1 MLRPNELLQSRS
13 RLTIQDQRL
22 SFDVY
27 PDVLLH
33 ILDQA
38 VKPLQKHGSTLH
50 AALEMLLDVGCVKW
64 GSLGKQGLIGRLNGE
79 KEVVQ
84 PSIDFDRFATLP
96 VHPTF
101 AWVPQIGIAK
111 QLATELCDGTPQR
124 DASHDRRLA
133 RPVTTALFEVEQ
145 HLHFHVI
152 HTL

>member
-1 MLRPNELLQSRS
+1 MLRSNELLQSRS

-27 PDVLLH
+27 SDVLLH
-33 ILDQA
+33 VLDQA

-64 GSLGKQGLIGRLNGE
+64 RSLGKQGLIGGLNGE

-84 PSIDFDRFATLP
+84 FGIDLNGFATLP

-101 AWVPQIGIAK
+101 ARVPQIGIAK

-133 RPVTTALFEVEQ
+133 
-145 HLHFHVI
+145 
-152 HTL
+152 

>member
-50 AALEMLLDVGCVKW
+50 AALEMLLDVGCVKRR
-64 GSLGKQGLIGRLNGE
+64 SLGKQGLIGRLNGE
-79 KEVVQ
+79 KGLSNLALTSTASRLFPFIRLSRGFHKSGLQNSLQLNCAMER
-84 PSIDFDRFATLP
+84 PSVIRPMIGALP
-96 VHPTF
+96 D
-101 AWVPQIGIAK
+101 
-111 QLATELCDGTPQR
+111 L
-124 DASHDRRLA
+124 SRL
-133 RPVTTALFEVEQ
+133 LF
-145 HLHFHVI
+145 LR
-152 HTL
+152 